1 VNTGLAAERSCIF
14 ISYRRDDARGASGRV
29 WDWLRIGF
37 GRERVFRDVASI
49 GAGKWRQ
56 KIEQALA
63 SSKACVA
70 VIGRR
75 WADATNLPRLQ
86 DPNDMVRHEL
96 ETALASGD
104 QEVLTVIPL
113 LVEEAQLAQI
123 PAEQLPE
130 SLRPLLADWNV
141 LALSESGWDD
151 DTRRLIEAIAAATGL
166 PVNPELEEWMAL
178 MAGAQ
183 QGLSMARATEA
194 PGAVGR
200 QGEEQ
205 ALESLLHRAAGA
217 DPEERPA
224 LKAALAALANGDTL
238 LAEASF
244 EQELEASRR
253 LRLAAEQL
261 AASEGRR
268 EADAA
273 RNVASLAVLRGD
285 LSKAVR
291 YLQMALEVNP
301 EDLDTALQLGYA
313 WISGGELDQA
323 GPLFAALIQQAKA
336 AQDPSLEAWGL
347 NGRGDVLVAQGDGP
361 GALAAYQASLAI
373 AEGLAK
379 HDPANT
385 QWQRDLSVSHER
397 IGDVL
402 VAQGDGP
409 GALAAYQAGL
419 TIREGLAKRDQANTE
434 WQRDLSVS
442 YNKIGDVLVA
452 QGDGPGALAAYQ
464 AGLVIREG
472 LAKRDPA
479 NTGWQRDLSVSHDRI
494 GDVLVAQGDGPGAL
508 AAHQASLTIREG
520 LAKRDPANTQWQRDL
535 SVSHDRIGDVLVAQG
550 DGPGALAA
558 YQASLAIRKGL
569 AKRDPANT
577 QWQVDVAVSCAKLGS
592 LDSLVTMQQR
602 KEYLSRGLKLLSAL
616 KQAGRLHANQDW
628 TGWFDSA
635 LRSLK

>member
-1 VNTGLAAERSCIF
+1 MNTDHTAERSCIF

-63 SSKACVA
+63 TSKACVA

-113 LVEEAQLAQI
+113 LVEDAQLAQI
-123 PAEQLPE
+123 PADQLPE
-130 SLRPLLADWNV
+130 SLQPLLADWNV

-178 MAGAQ
+178 MTGAQ
-183 QGLSMARATEA
+183 QGLSVARGTEA
-194 PGAVGR
+194 TGAVGR

-224 LKAALAALANGDTL
+224 LKAALAALANGNTL

-244 EQELEASRR
+244 EQELAASRR
-253 LRLAAEQL
+253 LRLAAAQL
-261 AASEGRR
+261 AASEGLR
-268 EADAA
+268 EGDAA
-273 RNVASLAVLRGD
+273 RNVASLAVVRGD

-291 YLQMALEVNP
+291 YFQMALEANP
-301 EDLDTALQLGYA
+301 EDRDAALQLGYA

-323 GPLFAALIQQAKA
+323 GTVFTTVIEQAKS
-336 AQDPSLEAWGL
+336 AQDPHLEGWGL
-347 NGRGDVLVAQGDGP
+347 NGWGDVLVAQGDGP
-361 GALAAYQASLAI
+361 GALAAYQA
-373 AEGLAK
+373 
-379 HDPANT
+379 
-385 QWQRDLSVSHER
+385 V
-397 IGDVL
+397 
-402 VAQGDGP
+402 
-409 GALAAYQAGL
+409 L
-419 TIREGLAKRDQANTE
+419 TIA
-434 WQRDLSVS
+434 
-442 YNKIGDVLVA
+442 
-452 QGDGPGALAAYQ
+452 
-464 AGLVIREG
+464 EG

-508 AAHQASLTIREG
+508 AAYQAGLTIAE
-520 LAKRDPANTQWQRDL
+520 
-535 SVSHDRIGDVLVAQG
+535 
-550 DGPGALAA
+550 
-558 YQASLAIRKGL
+558 GL

-577 QWQVDVAVSCAKLGS
+577 QWQVDLAISCGKLGS
-592 LDSLVTMQQR
+592 LNSLLSIQERQA
-602 KEYLSRGLKLLSAL
+602 YLSSGLNLLTTL
-616 KQAGRLHANQDW
+616 KQAGKLHANQDW

>member
-1 VNTGLAAERSCIF
+1 MNTGLAAQCSCIF

-63 SSKACVA
+63 ESKACVA

-104 QEVLTVIPL
+104 QELLTVIPL
-113 LVEEAQLAQI
+113 LVEDVQLAQI
-123 PAEQLPE
+123 PADQLPE

-166 PVNPELEEWMAL
+166 PVHPELEEWMAL

-183 QGLSMARATEA
+183 QGLSVARATEA

-200 QGEEQ
+200 HGEEQ
-205 ALESLLHRAAGA
+205 ALEGLLHRAAGA

-244 EQELEASRR
+244 EQEVEASRR
-253 LRLAAEQL
+253 LRLAAAHL

-273 RNVASLAVLRGD
+273 RNVASLAVMRGD

-291 YLQMALEVNP
+291 FFQMALEANP
-301 EDLDTALQLGYA
+301 EDLEAALQLGYA
-313 WISGGELDQA
+313 LISAGELDQA
-323 GPLFAALIQQAKA
+323 GPVFAALIQQAKV
-336 AQDPSLEAWGL
+336 AQDPSLEGWGL

-361 GALAAYQASLAI
+361 GALAAYQAGLAI
-373 AEGLAK
+373 AE
-379 HDPANT
+379 
-385 QWQRDLSVSHER
+385 
-397 IGDVL
+397 
-402 VAQGDGP
+402 
-409 GALAAYQAGL
+409 
-419 TIREGLAKRDQANTE
+419 
-434 WQRDLSVS
+434 
-442 YNKIGDVLVA
+442 
-452 QGDGPGALAAYQ
+452 
-464 AGLVIREG
+464 
-472 LAKRDPA
+472 
-479 NTGWQRDLSVSHDRI
+479 
-494 GDVLVAQGDGPGAL
+494 
-508 AAHQASLTIREG
+508 
-520 LAKRDPANTQWQRDL
+520 
-535 SVSHDRIGDVLVAQG
+535 
-550 DGPGALAA
+550 
-558 YQASLAIRKGL
+558 GL

-592 LDSLVTMQQR
+592 LDSLLLIQERQ
-602 KEYLSRGLKLLSAL
+602 EYLSRGLNLLTTL